1 MGLWIVIIKFWQPGL
16 GLTRLS
22 LSGWDLRAE
31 TRDRLP
37 PLCRGRLLTF
47 NLIFVPEPTS
57 GAPEHPV
64 LGDNWWI
71 PVEIIFRR
79 SPPSSILPSTPSSRA
94 RYAVTE
100 LGVRAQFVKPGQI
113 SIHNRDLTSIGRK
126 SGLTKSEQI
135 PFLQTCVQQCQ
146 AQHIPF
152 WWFWYNQKVLR
163 FLAAKTQLNKS

>member
-1 MGLWIVIIKFWQPGL
+1 MGLWIVIIKFWQPGPR
-16 GLTRLS
+16 LTRLS

-47 NLIFVPEPTS
+47 NLIFVPGTQPTS

-79 SPPSSILPSTPSSRA
+79 SPSLLYSSLLPSSLCGNRIGCPCTICKARANLNTQSWPYKYREKVRSDRVRTDSSSPNPNLHPIMSSSTHFIL
-94 RYAVTE
+94 VI
-100 LGVRAQFVKPGQI
+100 LI
-113 SIHNRDLTSIGRK
+113 
-126 SGLTKSEQI
+126 
-135 PFLQTCVQQCQ
+135 
-146 AQHIPF
+146 
-152 WWFWYNQKVLR
+152 
-163 FLAAKTQLNKS
+163 